1 MPDGMRKVMLVED
14 TDDYAF
20 LLSRALNH
28 SRRFQIVW
36 HAKDGQDA
44 ISYLAGAGQF
54 SDRQRFPFPD
64 AVLLD
69 IQLPRKNGFEV
80 LEWITQQE
88 KRPKVVMLSV
98 LEHVPTHEK
107 AIKAGADEFKEKPYE
122 DQRMNEFV
130 RWLDEWIGRS
140 QSHSHPHSATIAAPP
155 AQTGLPKPASPNKPR
170 PQDRARGECAAGRN
184 RRLRK

>member
-1 MPDGMRKVMLVED
+1 MVVED
-14 TDDYAF
+14 TEDYAF
-20 LLSRALNH
+20 ILSRALNH

-36 HAKDGQDA
+36 RARDGQEA

-54 SDRQRFPFPD
+54 GDRQRFPLPD

-80 LEWITQQE
+80 LEWITQQK

-98 LEHVPTHEK
+98 LEHEPTHDK
-107 AIKAGADEFKEKPYE
+107 AIKAGADEFKEKPYDE
-122 DQRMNEFV
+122 GKMKEFV

-140 QSHSHPHSATIAAPP
+140 HFQAATIDGPP
-155 AQTGLPKPASPNKPR
+155 EQIRSQKPASPDKPR
-170 PQDRARGECAAGRN
+170 PRGPDRDACAADRS

>member
-20 LLSRALNH
+20 ILSRALNH

-36 HAKDGQDA
+36 HARDGQDA
-44 ISYLAGAGQF
+44 ISYLAGTGQF

-80 LEWITQQE
+80 LQWLREQE
-88 KRPKVVMLSV
+88 KKPKVVMLSV
-98 LEHVPTHEK
+98 LHHLPTHEK

-122 DQRMNEFV
+122 DEQLKMFV
-130 RWLDEWIGRS
+130 RWLDEWIGHSQS
-140 QSHSHPHSATIAAPP
+140 QSHSATIDAPP
-155 AQTGLPKPASPNKPR
+155 AQTRSQKLASPDKPR
-170 PQDRARGECAAGRN
+170 PQGSSRGECVGDRN
-184 RRLRK
+184 RRLRR